1 MKEIKWAKR
10 FDNWVQ
16 RSEIHEALIGVIIL
30 AIVFSLLSAIG
41 AF

>member
-16 RSEIHEALIGVIIL
+16 ESEIHEALIGVIASVIIL
-30 AIVFSLLSAIG
+30 SLLSAIG